1 VKPFQI
7 SIPSKAFNLYPF
19 GDIHWGSPNC
29 NQNFVRQ
36 VVRTVKDDP
45 EGKMV
50 LMGDLTENAI
60 IGSLG
65 DVYKQE
71 KGPQLQVEELV
82 ELLKPVSDKILFAI
96 TGNHEER
103 TAKRSDI
110 DPSQVICWGLDIPYM
125 RYSCI
130 ARFILTGKGPKSFVC
145 FFHHNTGGGATPGG
159 KVNKAAK
166 LRNIVPHADA
176 IFSAHT
182 HITSSIENAWYDI
195 TVGNTGAPKKIKRH
209 GYDYVIGSAL
219 EYEDSYADAKALRP
233 AVCSFI
239 RVRFENNS
247 TGQRDG
253 RRQIYSVIQPANGG
267 IT

>member
-1 VKPFQI
+1 MKPFQI
-7 SIPSKAFNLYPF
+7 SIPSSAFNLYPF
-19 GDIHWGSPNC
+19 GDAHWGSPNC
-29 NQNFVRQ
+29 NKPFCRQ
-36 VVRTVKDDP
+36 WRDEVQEDPDGKVVLV
-45 EGKMV
+45 
-50 LMGDLTENAI
+50 GDLMENAL

-71 KGPQLQVEELV
+71 DGPQLQVEELV
-82 ELLKPVSDKILFAI
+82 ELLTPIRDKILFAI

-103 TAKRSDI
+103 TAKRADL
-110 DPSQVICWGLDIPYM
+110 DPSQVICWGLNIPYM

-130 ARFILTGKGPKSFVC
+130 ARFILEGRAPRSFTC

-166 LRNIVPHADA
+166 LRDIVPHADA

-182 HITSSIENAWYDI
+182 HITSAIENAWYDI
-195 TVGNTGAPKKIKRH
+195 SVGNRGEPRMVKRH

-239 RVRFENNS
+239 KVRFENNTTS
-247 TGQRDG
+247 RKDG
-253 RRQIYSVIQPANGG
+253 RRQIYSVIQPD
-267 IT
+267 